1 MQAADHAPSAVILS
15 SSAVDFRPED
25 ESSSLRYSTQTDDLV
40 GDDASTLEREIQECD
55 MELYEIFKTQTPQ
68 HQAMAAA
75 EFPGLLESLSSASP
89 SSRILQDLQPSS
101 SSSSFVH
108 QQRPGKE
115 NQDPNSLTKG
125 KKRSREDEQ
134 DADDNEE
141 GSTKRQKPEE
151 YAMSEKAKGKQK
163 ADESAFEEPP
173 VNINDLFDFLA
184 YEAEQRK

>member
-1 MQAADHAPSAVILS
+1 
-15 SSAVDFRPED
+15 
-25 ESSSLRYSTQTDDLV
+25 
-40 GDDASTLEREIQECD
+40 